1 MVDTGA
7 IVIPI
12 VIIASYHPL
21 TPSPTPSPLFLIAS
35 VARFARHPPFP
46 LQFGL
51 GPDFNRHL
59 PLPSTVASTLYRASP
74 IDPALKSGSPQEREF
89 PYDLSENSSARHP
102 SNGSIPFSTTLPDIK
117 SVTKFGPGES
127 DGYPGS
133 SVSTS
138 LPGLAALAS
147 VASAP
152 TSNLRCVDIPYKSQK
167 ETIRRPLG
175 DLSCLRNLQS
185 PWRTQLRQE
194 DKGVDL

>member
-12 VIIASYHPL
+12 VIIAPIDSESCSEFVVPNHIRRATRLIHTVSPSIRSKAGFQLTPTSPLHRGFHPL
-21 TPSPTPSPLFLIAS
+21 
-35 VARFARHPPFP
+35 
-46 LQFGL
+46 
-51 GPDFNRHL
+51 
-59 PLPSTVASTLYRASP
+59 
-74 IDPALKSGSPQEREF
+74 SGREF
-89 PYDLSENSSARHP
+89 PYDLSAENPSARHA

-117 SVTKFGPGES
+117 SVTKFGSGES

-152 TSNLRCVDIPYKSQK
+152 TSNLRCVDTPY
-167 ETIRRPLG
+167 RF
-175 DLSCLRNLQS
+175 
-185 PWRTQLRQE
+185 
-194 DKGVDL
+194 